1 MVYRRRTGA
10 RKLLRRGPYL
20 PEAGSGAAQRRTE
33 DAQFEK
39 ITRMHRQCVQQATTL
54 ARGLRLLPSTSINI
68 RQPPDSPQPIPGRH
82 TPLNPVV
89 SNAHNAGSGERSFA
103 ALRAQAQRH
112 GFPRSPVAPSSD
124 DAHSTNSG
132 RLAAIEVADGSLR
145 PNPAEV
151 ILSVARR

>member
-1 MVYRRRTGA
+1 VARPRREPPSAVVYRRRTGA

-103 ALRAQAQRH
+103 ALGAQAQRH
-112 GFPRSPVAPSSD
+112 GFPPTMRILPTAAGWPRSRWPTD
-124 DAHSTNSG
+124 HFG
-132 RLAAIEVADGSLR
+132 RIRLK
-145 PNPAEV
+145 
-151 ILSVARR
+151 